1 MARKT
6 RRRRF
11 RGSKRSRRIRRVK
24 GTRRFRTYYR
34 GGNTRYNSEGG
45 DWQYILDTLKTTK
58 ASVGNFASQVAD
70 AVNDQANKAQEK
82 LTGRSEPPPPPTTTT
97 PSLSQ

>member
-24 GTRRFRTYYR
+24 GTRRVRTYYR

-45 DWQYILDTLKTTK
+45 DWQKILNTLNTTR
-58 ASVGNFASQVAD
+58 ASVGNFVKAKASEAQVRILAEK
-70 AVNDQANKAQEK
+70 NKLLK
-82 LTGRSEPPPPPTTTT
+82 NSSDTPT
-97 PSLSQ
+97 S

>member
-11 RGSKRSRRIRRVK
+11 RGSKRSKRSRRIRRVK
-24 GTRRFRTYYR
+24 GTRRVRTYYR

-45 DWQYILDTLKTTK
+45 DWKQILSDTRAKVFGFVKNRAGVDVENIL
-58 ASVGNFASQVAD
+58 
-70 AVNDQANKAQEK
+70 VNPK
-82 LTGRSEPPPPPTTTT
+82 PPPPPTTTT
-97 PSLSQ
+97 PPPSQ

>member
-1 MARKT
+1 MPRKT

-24 GTRRFRTYYR
+24 GTRRVRTYYR

-45 DWQYILDTLKTTK
+45 DWEKILNDTKVNVLGFVDVVKNQARRVYKPEEQPT
-58 ASVGNFASQVAD
+58 SQS
-70 AVNDQANKAQEK
+70 N
-82 LTGRSEPPPPPTTTT
+82 PT
-97 PSLSQ
+97 PSY

>member
-1 MARKT
+1 MPRKT
-6 RRRRF
+6 RRRF
-11 RGSKRSRRIRRVK
+11 RGSRRIRRVK

-45 DWQYILDTLKTTK
+45 DLQEILKNLNTARTNVGIFAGQAVAAVKNQASK
-58 ASVGNFASQVAD
+58 AR
-70 AVNDQANKAQEK
+70 EK
-82 LTGRSEPPPPPTTTT
+82 LTGQSKPTPPTTT

>member
-34 GGNTRYNSEGG
+34 GGNTRYNSEGV
-45 DWQYILDTLKTTK
+45 DWQKILSDTRANVFGFFK
-58 ASVGNFASQVAD
+58 A
-70 AVNDQANKAQEK
+70 KAGVDLDN
-82 LTGRSEPPPPPTTTT
+82 LTGRSKPPPSPP
-97 PSLSQ
+97 PSQ